1 MLHMTLKEQSQ
12 FGSLLLQHRVAAG
25 MTQEQLAARA
35 GISPDAIASL
45 ERGKRRMPRSSTV
58 ELLAIALALDDA
70 AHTELLAA
78 SRASIAIPGTNK
90 GENAS
95 SVGSPMSRWSL
106 SPEPTALVD
115 RASELDTILR
125 CMTVEDVRLLT
136 LTGPAGVGKTRLAL
150 AAAARLIEDTSRFPD
165 GVVFVDLTPVRDPDL
180 VLGAMAGAL
189 GILDVGSRP
198 ILERLLETLAD
209 QRLLVALD
217 NFEQVLP
224 AASSL
229 ADLLA
234 ACPKLALLVTS
245 RAPLRLRWEQTLRI
259 TPLPIPDLS
268 AALPP
273 PEALLAVPSVALF
286 VERARAHR
294 ADFAFDERQAP
305 LVAQLV
311 AQLDGLPLAIELAA
325 ARLDVLSLP
334 TLARRLDDRLQLL
347 TSQAPDRPER
357 QQSLEAAIGWS
368 YDLLSEPERRLF
380 RCLGVFVGRVSLDA
394 ITAVI
399 GAVSAGGVAGDERKQ
414 DAGRTLSQLLSLAEM
429 SLVLPL
435 SVQLNALGK
444 HCWQRNEGEPTE
456 PEETEEDD
464 DSEPAFGM
472 LKTVRAYAEERL
484 DTADELTAARRAH
497 AHYFVALA
505 ERADRELRGRNQ
517 RVWVLRLERELDNLR
532 TALRWLLDQDAEADR
547 EAALRLAGA
556 LGWFWLTRGYYTE
569 GGRWLE
575 EALAHAPQGESDSP
589 EETRARALLFAGAF
603 LVLRGEFA
611 QALAALREALTLAEQ
626 WREPAAAA
634 MAFTN
639 LGIGVVFAGETAE
652 GTRLLQEAQ
661 RRWTALGAR
670 AGLGQT
676 LFYLGLAAEASGD
689 VEGATTYYAAALEE
703 LDASGDAQYAGIVC
717 CFLGVVEWRRGEL
730 PSAVER
736 IRVAVRTS
744 TALRDRFLLSFAAQA
759 AVAFGEARAEPAQ
772 WAHLLGAADS
782 LKQATGATFAWD
794 HMPAG
799 QDVAGLRERLAQ
811 GEEDEGEGELA
822 AAYREG
828 RMLPVGEVV
837 TVTLRLL
844 EDLARPLSDRITA
857 SAGAHATAPA
867 SQHTDQ
873 YRSPL
878 TVREAEVLRLVAQGL
893 SSKQVGRRL
902 FLSPST
908 VNQHVSS
915 IFNKLAV
922 DTRAQAVAVAAQR
935 GLL

>member
-1 MLHMTLKEQSQ
+1 
-12 FGSLLLQHRVAAG
+12 
-25 MTQEQLAARA
+25 
-35 GISPDAIASL
+35 
-45 ERGKRRMPRSSTV
+45 
-58 ELLAIALALDDA
+58 
-70 AHTELLAA
+70 
-78 SRASIAIPGTNK
+78 
-90 GENAS
+90 
-95 SVGSPMSRWSL
+95 
-106 SPEPTALVD
+106 
-115 RASELDTILR
+115 
-125 CMTVEDVRLLT
+125 
-136 LTGPAGVGKTRLAL
+136 
-150 AAAARLIEDTSRFPD
+150 
-165 GVVFVDLTPVRDPDL
+165 
-180 VLGAMAGAL
+180 
-189 GILDVGSRP
+189 
-198 ILERLLETLAD
+198 
-209 QRLLVALD
+209 
-217 NFEQVLP
+217 
-224 AASSL
+224 
-229 ADLLA
+229 LLA
-234 ACPKLALLVTS
+234 ACPKLALLITS

-259 TPLPIPDLS
+259 APLPIPDLS
-268 AALPP
+268 VALPP
-273 PEALLAVPSVALF
+273 PDALLAVPSVALF

-294 ADFAFDERQAP
+294 ADFAFGERQAP

-311 AQLDGLPLAIELAA
+311 VQLDGLPLALELAA

-368 YDLLSEPERRLF
+368 YDLLSEPEQRLF

-399 GAVSAGGVAGDERKQ
+399 GAVSAGGVVGDEGKQ
-414 DAGRTLSQLLSLAEM
+414 DTGRMLSQLLSLAEM

-472 LKTVRAYAEERL
+472 LETVRAYAEECL
-484 DTADELTAARRAH
+484 DTADELIAARRAH
-497 AHYFVALA
+497 AHYFLALA
-505 ERADRELRGRNQ
+505 ESADRELRGREQ
-517 RVWVLRLERELDNLR
+517 RIWVLRLERELDNLR

-556 LGWFWLTRGYYTE
+556 LGWFWLTRGHYTE

-589 EETRARALLFAGAF
+589 ETRARALLFAGAF

-611 QALAALREALTLAEQ
+611 QAQAALGEALTLAEQ
-626 WREPAAAA
+626 WREPADAA

-639 LGIGVVFAGETAE
+639 LGIGAVFAGETAE

-661 RRWTALGAR
+661 RRWTALGAP

-689 VEGATTYYAAALEE
+689 LEGATTYYAAALEE
-703 LDASGDAQYAGIVC
+703 LDAAGDAQYAGIVC

-736 IRVAVRTS
+736 IRVAVQTS

-772 WAHLLGAADS
+772 WAYLLGAADS

-828 RMLPVGEVV
+828 RILPVGEVA